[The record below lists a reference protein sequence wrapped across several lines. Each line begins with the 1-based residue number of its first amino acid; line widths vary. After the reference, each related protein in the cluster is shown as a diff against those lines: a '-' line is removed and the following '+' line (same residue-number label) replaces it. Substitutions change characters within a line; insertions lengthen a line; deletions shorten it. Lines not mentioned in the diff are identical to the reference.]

1 MTQASTPSD
10 SPDTAAWDIETTAVH
25 AGRADLNSLGVH
37 ALPIDLSTTNPLPDI
52 ASGGDSYEHLATGG
66 VAGSHTSSNVYR
78 RLWNPTVGRFEEA
91 VASLEQDESAPGE
104 LQAVAFGTG
113 MAAIAAVVLSRVQA
127 GKPHIIGLR
136 PLYGGTDHLL
146 EHGLLGTD
154 VTFTDVNGLAAA
166 ITDRTGLV
174 VMESPANPTLELLD
188 ISRVSAI
195 AGDVPVMVDNTFATS
210 MLQHPLSHGA
220 AFSVHSATKYIGGHG
235 DAMGGVAI
243 STREHAEALRRV
255 RAITGGLLDP
265 WSAYLLHRGLPT
277 LPIRVQHQQ
286 EHAREVAAW
295 LSQHPKVATTFYPEL
310 PGRDPEKVLG
320 RQMLGGG
327 AMVSVEV
334 AGGFEAASR
343 LCSRVRLFIHAVSL
357 GGVDSLIQHPAAL
370 THRPVAAAAKPG
382 QAVLRMSIGLESPK
396 DLMADLEQ
404 ALG

>member
-1 MTQASTPSD
+1 MTDANSAPHSTARD
-10 SPDTAAWDIETTAVH
+10 WDIATTAVH
-25 AGRADLNSLGVH
+25 AGRADLNDLGVH
-37 ALPIDLSTTNPLPDI
+37 ALPIDLSTTNPLPDVT
-52 ASGGDSYEHLATGG
+52 SGGDAYEHLATGG
-66 VAGSHTSSNVYR
+66 VADANTTSNVYR
-78 RLWNPTVGRFEEA
+78 RLWNPTVGRFEEG
-91 VASLEQDESAPGE
+91 VASLEQDASAPEE
-104 LQAVAFGTG
+104 LQAVAFATG
-113 MAAIAAVVLSRVQA
+113 MAAIAAVVLSRVHA
-127 GKPHIIGLR
+127 GKPHVVGLR

-166 ITDRTGLV
+166 ITERTGLI

-188 ISRVSAI
+188 IAKVSAI

-210 MLQHPLSHGA
+210 MLQHPISHGA
-220 AFSVHSATKYIGGHG
+220 TFSVHSATKYIGGHG
-235 DAMGGVAI
+235 DAMGGIVI
-243 STREHAEALRRV
+243 STREHAEALRRI

-286 EHAREVAAW
+286 ENARSVASW

-310 PGRDPEKVLG
+310 PGRDPEGVLG
-320 RQMLGGG
+320 RQMHGGA
-327 AMVSVEV
+327 AMVSIDVV
-334 AGGFEAASR
+334 GGFEAASR

-382 QAVLRMSIGLESPK
+382 QGVLRLSIGLESPK
-396 DLMADLEQ
+396 DLIADLEQ